1 MEEYYLIPINNTN
14 TLINGERL
22 KDMLYQKFPDIGYL
36 EVTKTSKVL
45 INDDKDKKEKIEHK
59 SDMKLDKL
67 YEKLNI
73 PKYLICQKHTDGSYT
88 EVETGIVVTIK
99 DAKAIEKFRFSFNE
113 CYDYW
118 FGSLYDEKIVN
129 FLSKKTELENQE
141 EKVEKEEKE
150 EIKVNE
156 NNKKQKENYKK

>member
-22 KDMLYQKFPDIGYL
+22 KDMLYQKFPEIGYL

-45 INDDKDKKEKIEHK
+45 IIDDKDKKEKIEHK

-73 PKYLICQKHTDGSYT
+73 PKYFICQKHTDGSYT
-88 EVETGIVVTIK
+88 EVETGINVTVK
-99 DAKAIEKFRFSFNE
+99 DAKSIEKFRFSFNE
-113 CYDYW
+113 CYNYW
-118 FGSLYDEKIVN
+118 FGSFYDEKIVN
-129 FLSKKTELENQE
+129 FLRKKTELEIQ
-141 EKVEKEEKE
+141 EEKE
-150 EIKVNE
+150 EIKV
-156 NNKKQKENYKK
+156 KKKKKEQKENYKK

>member
-118 FGSLYDEKIVN
+118 FGSFYDEKIVN
-129 FLSKKTELENQE
+129 FLSKKTELEIQE
-141 EKVEKEEKE
+141 EQEKQE
-150 EIKVNE
+150 EIKVKKKK
-156 NNKKQKENYKK
+156 KKQKENYKK